1 MTLFA
6 SGFVCGA
13 VVGIIGFL
21 VVAYFVFAE
30 PKAGRKN
37 YYG

>member
-13 VVGIIGFL
+13 VVGIIGFV

-30 PKAGRKN
+30 PKPRRQRT
-37 YYG
+37 